1 MRYQAILG
9 VLRVDA
15 GGSPAASHFLCFAKE
30 SNQRKATRGSSSP
43 QKRGD
48 ALRYSKRQAAAELGL
63 EWAKAQEIAFVLA
76 LRQSSRTTP
85 VVSALLGD
93 SHREPSLMR
102 SLCPITVVPAQAGTQ
117 FDVA

>member
-1 MRYQAILG
+1 MKYQAILAS
-9 VLRVDA
+9 LRVNA
-15 GGSPAASHFLCFAKE
+15 GGSPAASYFLCFAKE

-63 EWAKAQEIAFVLA
+63 EWAKVQKVEFVLA

-93 SHREPSLMR
+93 SHRGP
-102 SLCPITVVPAQAGTQ
+102 VVSRRPRFISVVLA
-117 FDVA
+117 